1 MRGPAWLLTAIGLWS
16 VLDAN
21 SKLLAGAY
29 GAGQVLGIRHAVLLL
44 LVLGLRALRP
54 GAGGTMTTAHP
65 ALHAIRAVAMLGSAA
80 GFFLA
85 MREMSMAEAYLV
97 HFTAPFMMLGLAALA
112 LGEPMPARAWGWT
125 AIGFAGVAVA
135 IAPSIGAGG
144 HWQGYAWAGFGAACY
159 AVIMTVNRRL
169 REEQGL
175 AAVILWPS
183 LLGLV
188 ATLPFAAAEWVAPTP
203 RDMLL
208 LALNGVVAGAAML
221 AMSLAFRHANA
232 ARLAPFEYTALLF
245 ALGFDLALWGRLPA
259 LATLAGAAIVVAAC
273 IASERARS
281 VARATARQAPPSSK
295 ARQLTL

>member
-21 SKLLAGAY
+21 SKLLSGAY
-29 GAGQVLGIRHAVLLL
+29 GVGQVLVIRHAVLLL
-44 LVLGLRALRP
+44 LVLAIRALRP
-54 GAGGTMTTAHP
+54 GAGGPVTTAHP
-65 ALHAIRAVAMLGSAA
+65 VLHAIRAMAMLGSAA

-85 MREMSMAEAYLV
+85 MRQMSMAEAYLV
-97 HFTAPFMMLGLAALA
+97 HFTAPFMMLGLAALL
-112 LGEPMPARAWGWT
+112 LGEAMPARAWGWT
-125 AIGFAGVAVA
+125 AAGFAGVAMA
-135 IAPSIGAGG
+135 IAPSVSAGG
-144 HWQGYAWAGFGAACY
+144 HWQGYACAGFGAACY

-169 REEQGL
+169 RTEQGL

-183 LLGLV
+183 LLGVL
-188 ATLPFAAAEWVAPTP
+188 AALPFAAADWVPPGP
-203 RDMLL
+203 RDLAL
-208 LALNGVVAGAAML
+208 LALNGAVSGVAML

-232 ARLAPFEYTALLF
+232 ARLAIFEYTALLF

-281 VARATARQAPPSSK
+281 AGATRAAAATP
-295 ARQLTL
+295 